1 MITESTTSELR
12 ETGIRVIGEVPW
24 GTHFCC
30 FYETK
35 QDLLETLVLYF
46 KAGLESKEFCVW
58 VLSHALT
65 VEEAKQALGTA
76 VPDLERHLA
85 QGALEI
91 HSHDEWYVRDG
102 RWDSQRV
109 LQSWGE
115 KLSHT
120 STNGYAGL
128 RAAGDGGW
136 VQSDDWMAFRE
147 YEDQV
152 NLMIAD
158 QRSIILCT
166 YPLTSSPGD
175 QVFDVAHIHQL
186 AVARRNGDWETVET
200 PALKQAKAEI
210 NRLNQELEQKVE
222 ERTTELR
229 RVNEELRAEI
239 AERKLAEMQS
249 RTLADAIPHQ
259 IWSGPGDGTLDYC
272 NKRWRSYMGLEQ
284 EDLTGYGW
292 QNMVHP
298 DDRERVLKAWHESV
312 SNGTPY
318 QQEKRHRGADGTY
331 RWFLSLGVP
340 LRDPEGRIVR
350 WYGTNTDIEDRK
362 RAEEA
367 LRESEARFRRLLSS
381 NIIGVVFWNRNGEIR
396 EANDLFLETIGYT
409 REDLCRGEIDWKKL
423 TPPEYAAKDAKAIDE
438 LLATGTCTPFEK
450 EYVRKDGERVAVLVG
465 SALFDVEKQA
475 GTSFILDITERK
487 QNEERL
493 RESETR
499 FRQLA
504 ENISQIFWLADPD
517 ATRVHYVSPAYEEI
531 WGSSCASLRA
541 NPASWMDSIH
551 PEDRERIAEEERL
564 QLLTGQHDHTYR
576 IVRPDSSI
584 RWIRDRAFPVRDESG
599 NLIRIAGIAEDITER
614 KQNEERLREY
624 EKVVEGLEE
633 MIVVVDRDYRYLLA
647 NRAFLKYR
655 GVEWEDLVGHLV
667 PELLAEGVFENVVK
681 EKLDE
686 CLRGNPVQ
694 YEMKYC
700 YPQHGERDLL
710 ISYFPIEG
718 RAGIDRVAC
727 VLQDITERKKAEAAL
742 RESETRFRQIAEN
755 IEEMFWITD
764 LKGSKTIYMSPAYE
778 RITGRSCE
786 SLYAAPK
793 SWREDI
799 HPEDRLRMEATFAS
813 DPGSTGDYS
822 YRIVRPDGSIRWI
835 RDRGFPVRDESGEVV
850 RFAGIAEDITAS
862 KCAEKE
868 LQQVNEQ
875 LRVLSRRLFH
885 VRDEERRHLARELH
899 DEIGQTL
906 TAAKINLDSIG
917 RSGASDQTSR
927 LNETI
932 TILDKLL
939 RQVRQISLDLHPSL
953 LDDLGLAPALRS
965 LLDQQA
971 RRAGLRAQFS
981 AVEPLANITRGI
993 QITGF
998 RIAQEA
1004 ITNILRH
1011 ANAGFVSVHLRTET
1025 DELRMKIVDDGRG
1038 FDPAEIEGR
1047 TCSDRG
1053 FGLMGMRERAGS
1065 VGGRVQIVSSP
1076 GMGTTVEVSLPL
1088 NGSGHGQSG

>member
-1 MITESTTSELR
+1 
-12 ETGIRVIGEVPW
+12 
-24 GTHFCC
+24 
-30 FYETK
+30 
-35 QDLLETLVLYF
+35 
-46 KAGLESKEFCVW
+46 
-58 VLSHALT
+58 
-65 VEEAKQALGTA
+65 
-76 VPDLERHLA
+76 
-85 QGALEI
+85 
-91 HSHDEWYVRDG
+91 
-102 RWDSQRV
+102 
-109 LQSWGE
+109 
-115 KLSHT
+115 
-120 STNGYAGL
+120 
-128 RAAGDGGW
+128 
-136 VQSDDWMAFRE
+136 MAFRE
-147 YEDQV
+147 YEEQV

-175 QVFDVAHIHQL
+175 HVFDVAHIHQL
-186 AVARRNGDWETVET
+186 AVARRNGNWETVET

-249 RTLADAIPHQ
+249 RTLVDAIPHQ

-272 NKRWRSYMGLEQ
+272 NERWRSYMGLEQ
-284 EDLTGYGW
+284 EDLIGDGW
-292 QNMVHP
+292 QNMLHP

-367 LRESEARFRRLLSS
+367 LRESDARFRRLLSS
-381 NIIGVVFWNRNGEIR
+381 NIIGVAFWNLNGEIS

-409 REDLCRGEIDWKKL
+409 REDLCRGEVDWKKL

-450 EYVRKDGERVAVLVG
+450 EYVRKDGERVAVLIG
-465 SALFDVEKQA
+465 SALFDVEKQT
-475 GTSFILDITERK
+475 GSSFIL
-487 QNEERL
+487 
-493 RESETR
+493 
-499 FRQLA
+499 
-504 ENISQIFWLADPD
+504 
-517 ATRVHYVSPAYEEI
+517 
-531 WGSSCASLRA
+531 
-541 NPASWMDSIH
+541 
-551 PEDRERIAEEERL
+551 
-564 QLLTGQHDHTYR
+564 
-576 IVRPDSSI
+576 
-584 RWIRDRAFPVRDESG
+584 
-599 NLIRIAGIAEDITER
+599 DITER

-655 GVEWEDLVGHLV
+655 GVEWEDLVGHLA

-686 CLRGNPVQ
+686 CLRGKPVQ

-799 HPEDRLRMEATFAS
+799 HPEDRPRMEATFAS
-813 DPGSTGDYS
+813 DPGSTGDHS

-875 LRVLSRRLFH
+875 LRVLSRRLFQ

-917 RSGASDQTSR
+917 RSRASDQTSR

-971 RRAGLRAQFS
+971 RRAGWRAQFS
-981 AVEPLANITRGI
+981 AVEPLANIKRGI
-993 QITGF
+993 QTTGF

-1011 ANAGFVSVHLRTET
+1011 ANAGFVSVHLRTEAG
-1025 DELRMKIVDDGRG
+1025 ELRMKIIDDGRG
-1038 FDPAEIEGR
+1038 FDLAEIEGH
-1047 TCSDRG
+1047 TCPDGG
-1053 FGLMGMRERAGS
+1053 FGLMGMRERAAS

-1076 GMGTTVEVSLPL
+1076 GTGTTVEVSLPL

>member
-1 MITESTTSELR
+1 MMTQSTASELS
-12 ETGIRVIGEVPW
+12 ETGISVIGDLPW
-24 GTHFCC
+24 GTHFCY

-35 QDLLETLVLYF
+35 DDLLETLVLYF
-46 KAGLESKEFCVW
+46 KTGLERKEFCVW
-58 VLSHALT
+58 VVPQALS
-65 VEEAKQALGTA
+65 VEEARQALAQA
-76 VPDLERHLA
+76 VPDLKSHLER
-85 QGALEI
+85 GTLEI
-91 HSHDEWYVRDG
+91 HRHDEWYLRDG
-102 RWDSQRV
+102 RWDAQRV
-109 LQSWGE
+109 IQSWHD
-115 KLSHT
+115 KLSQ
-120 STNGYAGL
+120 SSGNGHAGL
-128 RAAGDGGW
+128 RACGDGGW
-136 VQSDDWMAFRE
+136 VQDGDWMAFRD
-147 YEDQV
+147 YEKQV
-152 NLMIAD
+152 SALIAD
-158 QRSIILCT
+158 QRSIVLCT
-166 YPLTSSPGD
+166 YPLATSSGD
-175 QVFDVAHIHQL
+175 QVFDVAHIHQI
-186 AVARRNGDWETVET
+186 AAARRNGSWETVET

-210 NRLNQELEQKVE
+210 KKLNQELEQKIE
-222 ERTTELR
+222 ERTRELAAT
-229 RVNEELRAEI
+229 NAALKIEI
-239 AERKLAEMQS
+239 AERKSAQEAVKQAENRIRLVIDTIPAMAWTLWPDGGVELVNQRWLDYSGVSLEEERADTVRPIHPEDRERVMEKWCVAKAAGAPLEDEMRLRRADGEYRWFLVRTVPLRDEHGNIIRWYGASSDIEDRKQAEMQAW
-249 RTLADAIPHQ
+249 TLIDAIPQQ
-259 IWSGPGDGTLDYC
+259 IWSSPPDGATDYC
-272 NKRWRSYMGLEQ
+272 NERWRAYTGLEL
-284 EDLTGYGW
+284 ENVRGYGW
-292 QNMVHP
+292 QTMVHP
-298 DDRERVLKAWHESV
+298 EDRERVLKAWHESV
-312 SNGTPY
+312 VNGTPY
-318 QQEKRHRGADGTY
+318 EQEERHRGTDGTY

-340 LRDPEGRIVR
+340 LHNAEGRIVR

-381 NIIGVVFWNRNGEIR
+381 DIIGVAFWNLSGEIR

-450 EYVRKDGERVAVLVG
+450 EYVRKDGERVTVSIG

-487 QNEERL
+487 QNE
-493 RESETR
+493 
-499 FRQLA
+499 
-504 ENISQIFWLADPD
+504 
-517 ATRVHYVSPAYEEI
+517 
-531 WGSSCASLRA
+531 
-541 NPASWMDSIH
+541 
-551 PEDRERIAEEERL
+551 
-564 QLLTGQHDHTYR
+564 
-576 IVRPDSSI
+576 
-584 RWIRDRAFPVRDESG
+584 
-599 NLIRIAGIAEDITER
+599 
-614 KQNEERLREY
+614 KRLREY

-655 GVEWEDLVGHLV
+655 GVEWEDLVGHLAA
-667 PELLAEGVFENVVK
+667 ELFAEGVFENVVK

-686 CLRGNPVQ
+686 CLRGNPVR

-799 HPEDRLRMEATFAS
+799 HPEDQLRMEATFVA
-813 DPGSTGDYS
+813 DPGSTGDHA
-822 YRIVRPDGSIRWI
+822 YRILRPDGSIRWI

-917 RSGASDQTSR
+917 RSVASDQTSR

-939 RQVRQISLDLHPSL
+939 RQVRQISLDLHPSM

-971 RRAGLRAQFS
+971 RRAGWRAQFS
-981 AVEPLANITRGI
+981 AVEPLANIKRGI
-993 QITGF
+993 QTTGF

-1025 DELRMKIVDDGRG
+1025 GELRMKIVDDGRG
-1038 FDPAEIEGR
+1038 FDLAEIEGH
-1047 TCSDRG
+1047 TYPDGG
-1053 FGLMGMRERAGS
+1053 FGLMGMRERAAS

-1076 GMGTTVEVSLPL
+1076 STGTTVEVSLPL
-1088 NGSGHGQSG
+1088 NGSGQGRSG